1 MNYKDYWVYVMAS
14 ETGTL
19 YIGVTNDLTRRVSE
33 HKQDLVKGF
42 TQKYSCHKLVYYENY
57 SNIKQAI
64 QREKI
69 IKGWLRKK
77 KQDLI
82 KSVNPKWNDLSL
94 EWV

>member
-82 KSVNPKWNDLSL
+82 KSANPKWNDLSL